1 VAPTRRSVFKAIALA
16 GAAPFAPFVGDSAAS
31 PDAKLSAYAPGGSA
45 LDAARDRSFWRR
57 VAAQYDV
64 DRSVLNLENAYWG
77 VMARPVEA
85 AYIERTKLVN
95 RLNVVYVRDAD
106 STRRYT
112 KELGDARQR
121 LASSLGC
128 VSDEL
133 AFTRSGTEALQN
145 LIVNY
150 NKLTA
155 KEAVLYAD
163 LDFDAMQFAM
173 EALAERRGARVVR
186 FEIPEPA
193 TRSNLLAC
201 YDRVLRATPEA
212 KLLLLTHLSH
222 RTGLIMPVADI
233 AQMARAR
240 GVDVVV
246 DAAQSWGQLDFR
258 VTDVQ
263 ADFVGF
269 SLHKWIG
276 APLGS
281 GCMYVKADR
290 LQDIDAHLHNRDWP
304 AADIRARVLTGT
316 SNFASLLTVPD
327 ALTFHEQVGPQ
338 RKEARLRY
346 LRDYWVARVKDLKN
360 LDVLT
365 PDDPALHAGVTSF
378 RMRGARQPAE
388 LQKVLLENYRIL
400 TVARKG
406 IAGGDAV
413 RVTPALYTS
422 ERDLDRFVHA
432 LHELSR

>member
-1 VAPTRRSVFKAIALA
+1 MS
-16 GAAPFAPFVGDSAAS
+16 
-31 PDAKLSAYAPGGSA
+31 
-45 LDAARDRSFWRR
+45 
-57 VAAQYDV
+57 
-64 DRSVLNLENAYWG
+64 
-77 VMARPVEA
+77 RPVEA
-85 AYIERTKLVN
+85 AYLERTRRVN
-95 RLNVVYVRDAD
+95 RFNVVYVRDAD
-106 STRRYT
+106 STHLYT
-112 KELGDARQR
+112 EELGNARQR
-121 LASSLGC
+121 LAGALGC
-128 VSDEL
+128 AVDEV

-155 KEAVLYAD
+155 RDAVLYAD

-173 EALAERRGARVVR
+173 DALAERRGARVVK
-186 FEIPEPA
+186 FDIPEPVSRA
-193 TRSNLLAC
+193 NILAC
-201 YDRVLRATPEA
+201 YDRVLRATQGA
-212 KLLLLTHLSH
+212 KLLLVTHLSH
-222 RTGLIMPVADI
+222 RTGLVMPVAEI

-258 VTDVQ
+258 VADLQ

-276 APLGS
+276 GPLGS
-281 GCMYVKADR
+281 GCMYIKADR
-290 LQDIDAHLHNRDWP
+290 LPDIDPHLHNRDWP

-316 SNFASLLTVPD
+316 FNFASLLTVPD
-327 ALTFHEQVGPQ
+327 ALAFHDQVGPE

-346 LRDYWVARVKDLKN
+346 LRDYWVARVKHLKN

-378 RMRGARQPAE
+378 RLNGTRLPPA
-388 LQKVLLENYRIL
+388 LQKVLVEKYRIL

-413 RVTPALYTS
+413 RVTPALYTT
-422 ERDLDRFVHA
+422 ERELDHFVAA
-432 LHELSR
+432 LQELSR